1 MARIKLQFPENS
13 IFKTVIPVRITDLN
27 YGNHLGN
34 DALVSIIQESRV
46 QWLHSGGF
54 SEMDAGGTGLI
65 QADLVVNYLNE
76 SFYGDQ
82 LLIDL
87 GIGEISTSTF
97 EVLYKIS
104 RQSDQANIALAKTT
118 LCCFDYAI
126 RKPKAISTSFLDFL
140 KP

>member
-1 MARIKLQFPENS
+1 MARVKLQFPEKTA
-13 IFKTVIPVRITDLN
+13 FKTVIPVRITDMN

-46 QWLHSGGF
+46 QWLFSGGF
-54 SEMDAGGTGLI
+54 SEMDAGGSGLI

-87 GIGEISTSTF
+87 GIGEISTYTF
-97 EVLYKIS
+97 EVFYKIS

-126 RKPKAISTSFLDFL
+126 RKPKAISVSFLDFL
-140 KP
+140 KK